1 MKNNDTVRFGISI
14 NNRLLKHFDDY
25 ISEKKYF
32 NRSEAIR
39 DLIRNALVEEKW
51 REAKEDL
58 VGTVTLVYDHHTREL
73 ADKLTD
79 QQHTHHDAIISSL
92 HVHLDA
98 HHCLEVVVVKGK
110 AEEIKRLAD
119 ELIGTK
125 GVKHGKLTRL
135 QQARISCKILH

>member
-79 QQHTHHDAIISSL
+79 QQHTTPLSHHFMFTWMPTTVL
-92 HVHLDA
+92 
-98 HHCLEVVVVKGK
+98 
-110 AEEIKRLAD
+110 RL
-119 ELIGTK
+119 L
-125 GVKHGKLTRL
+125 L
-135 QQARISCKILH
+135 

>member
-1 MKNNDTVRFGISI
+1 MKNSDTVRFGISI
-14 NNRLLKHFDDY
+14 TDRLLKHFDGF
-25 ISEKKYF
+25 ISDKGYQ

-39 DLIRNALVEEKW
+39 DLIRNALVEEQW

-58 VGTVTLVYDHHTREL
+58 VGTITLVYDHHTREL

-79 QQHTHHDAIISSL
+79 QQHSHHQAIISSL

-110 AEEIKRLAD
+110 AGEIKRLAD

-125 GVKHGKLTRL
+125 GVKHGKLTTTTTGKNL
-135 QQARISCKILH
+135 L

>member
-1 MKNNDTVRFGISI
+1 MTELARFGISI
-14 NNRLLKHFDDY
+14 DKKLLESFDQLITNKGYD
-25 ISEKKYF
+25 

-39 DLIRNALVEEKW
+39 DMIRNALVEEQW
-51 REAKEDL
+51 ASADEEM

-79 QQHTHHDAIISSL
+79 QQHSHQDAIISAL

-98 HHCLEVVVVKGK
+98 HHCLEVVVVKGRA
-110 AEEIKRLAD
+110 AEIRRLAD

-125 GVKHGKLTRL
+125 GVKHGKLTTTTTGKGL
-135 QQARISCKILH
+135 L

>member
-1 MKNNDTVRFGISI
+1 MKNSNSDTVRFGISI
-14 NNRLLKHFDDY
+14 TNRLLKHFDGF
-25 ISEKKYF
+25 ILEKGYQ

-39 DLIRNALVEEKW
+39 DLIRSALVEEQW

-73 ADKLTD
+73 ADKLTE

-98 HHCLEVVVVKGK
+98 HHCLEVIVIKGK

-125 GVKHGKLTRL
+125 GVKHGKLTTTTTGKNL
-135 QQARISCKILH
+135 L

>member
-51 REAKEDL
+51 RHYL
-58 VGTVTLVYDHHTREL
+58 IT
-73 ADKLTD
+73 
-79 QQHTHHDAIISSL
+79 SCSL
-92 HVHLDA
+92 GCPPL
-98 HHCLEVVVVKGK
+98 
-110 AEEIKRLAD
+110 
-119 ELIGTK
+119 
-125 GVKHGKLTRL
+125 
-135 QQARISCKILH
+135 S

>member
-1 MKNNDTVRFGISI
+1 MKNSNSDTVRFGISI
-14 NNRLLKHFDDY
+14 SNRLLKHFDGF
-25 ISEKKYF
+25 ILEKGYQ

-39 DLIRNALVEEKW
+39 DLIRSALVEEQW

-79 QQHTHHDAIISSL
+79 QQHSHHHAIISSL

-98 HHCLEVVVVKGK
+98 HHCLEVVVIKGK

-125 GVKHGKLTRL
+125 GVKHGKLTTTTTGKNL
-135 QQARISCKILH
+135 L